1 MQFIIWRRINKEH
14 PKYAEYI
21 AKCEELAS
29 CFDKIEEKLKA
40 KYPDWHGQDHPADG
54 EIAPYRRKF
63 HADLLKLQVEYLFLF
78 EDKYAEYIVRREK
91 LASEYCELEE
101 RLKAKYPD
109 WHGQDY
115 PADGEI
121 TACITKYHADLHKL
135 RNEYSFLFD
144 GSNA

>member
-1 MQFIIWRRINKEH
+1 MNERRSINKQH
-14 PKYAEYI
+14 PQYAEYI
-21 AKCEELAS
+21 EKCEKLAS
-29 CFDKIEEKLKA
+29 EYFKIEDKLKA
-40 KYPDWHGQDHPADG
+40 QYPDWRGLDHPADG
-54 EIAPYRRKF
+54 EIAPYRQKF
-63 HADLLKLQVEYLFLF
+63 HADLRKLQVEYLFLF
-78 EDKYAEYIVRREK
+78 EDKYAEYIVKREK

-121 TACITKYHADLHKL
+121 TACRKKYHADLHKL
-135 RNEYSFLFD
+135 RSEYSFLFE

>member
-1 MQFIIWRRINKEH
+1 MNERRSINKEH

-29 CFDKIEEKLKA
+29 RFDKIEEKLKA
-40 KYPDWHGQDHPADG
+40 KYPNWRGLDHPADG

-63 HADLLKLQVEYLFLF
+63 HADLRKLQEEYLFLF
-78 EDKYAEYIVRREK
+78 EDKYAEYIVKREK
-91 LASEYCELEE
+91 LDSDYCELEE
-101 RLKAKYPD
+101 RIKAKYPD

-121 TACITKYHADLHKL
+121 TAYRKKYYADLYKL
-135 RNEYSFLFD
+135 RDEYSFLFED
-144 GSNA
+144 SNV

>member
-1 MQFIIWRRINKEH
+1 MNERRSINKEH

-63 HADLLKLQVEYLFLF
+63 HADLLKLQVEYLLG
-78 EDKYAEYIVRREK
+78 R
-91 LASEYCELEE
+91 
-101 RLKAKYPD
+101 
-109 WHGQDY
+109 GQ
-115 PADGEI
+115 
-121 TACITKYHADLHKL
+121 
-135 RNEYSFLFD
+135 
-144 GSNA
+144 